1 MAALAKTVD
10 EPRVVDACAKAIR
23 LLDAQVSGVFSVDL
37 KEDVRGIPCITEIN
51 AGRFSSA
58 TNIFDLVGKHNMAAT
73 FIRLA
78 RDEPVEL
85 RDEYDAVE
93 DWYMLRDIDNLPHL
107 FHASEFFDN
116 VEDTWQALGSPP
128 AGH

>member
-1 MAALAKTVD
+1 
-10 EPRVVDACAKAIR
+10 
-23 LLDAQVSGVFSVDL
+23 
-37 KEDVRGIPCITEIN
+37 
-51 AGRFSSA
+51 
-58 TNIFDLVGKHNMAAT
+58 MAAT

-93 DWYMLRDIDNLPHL
+93 DRDMLRDIDNLPHL

-116 VEDTWQALGSPP
+116 VEDTWQAPGFLRPAIREQREEQEPWRTSQSTKELSRVGPTSELGYAQAGDACAPP
-128 AGH
+128 RVQGRSQPT